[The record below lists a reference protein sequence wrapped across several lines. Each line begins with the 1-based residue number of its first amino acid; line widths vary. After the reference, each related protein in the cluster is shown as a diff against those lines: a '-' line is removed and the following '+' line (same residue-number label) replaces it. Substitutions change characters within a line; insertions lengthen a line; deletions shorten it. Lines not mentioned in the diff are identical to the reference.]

1 MESRYALRE
10 FEGAIGYD
18 CRLLEDGRKAV
29 FWHTWIHRR
38 CRRDILERRDLIS
51 VMQCG
56 IMSSAS
62 ILSHGKIDVDSA
74 IESIDERRR
83 FMLRIAFPYVRF
95 GGDAG
100 KDVDYDRYFDELDEI
115 EASKKASAAHSAEAS
130 YGLPT
135 DP

>member
-29 FWHTWIHRR
+29 FLHTWIHRK

-83 FMLRIAFPYVRF
+83 FMFKIAFPYSRF
-95 GGDAG
+95 YGDTG

-115 EASKKASAAHSAEAS
+115 EASKKDSSTRSA
-130 YGLPT
+130 
-135 DP
+135 

>member
-29 FWHTWIHRR
+29 FRHTWIHRR
-38 CRRDILERRDLIS
+38 CRRYILERRDLIS

-74 IESIDERRR
+74 IESIDGRRR
-83 FMLRIAFPYVRF
+83 SMLKIAFPYIRF
-95 GGDAG
+95 DGDRG
-100 KDVDYDRYFDELDEI
+100 KEVDYDQYFDELDEI
-115 EASKKASAAHSAEAS
+115 EASKKACAADSAKSS
-130 YGLPT
+130 DGLPA